1 MKITAISPQIKDE
14 NRVNVSVDGKY
25 RFSLDVFQL
34 VDLGI
39 KVGDE
44 FDESKILELEQ
55 ESQFGKLYG
64 RALEYCL
71 MRLHSAKEVK
81 DYLYRKT
88 RPVRNKL
95 GKLRPGVSFEMTTR
109 VFDRLVEKG
118 YINDEKFAKFWAENR
133 CVAKGVS
140 SKKLK
145 SELFSKG
152 ISSSII
158 NRVLADSE
166 RDDKTEL
173 QKIVI
178 KKRSKY
184 IDDKKFI
191 SYLARLGF
199 DYDDIKQALSGTS
212 DF

>member
-1 MKITAISPQIKDE
+1 MKITSISSQVKDK

-39 KVGDE
+39 KVGDD

-88 RPVRNKL
+88 RPVRNRL
-95 GKLRPGVSFEMTTR
+95 GELKPGVSFEITTR
-109 VFDRLVEKG
+109 VFDRLIEKG

-133 CVAKGVS
+133 CVTKGVS
-140 SKKLK
+140 SKKIR

-158 NRVLADSE
+158 EQALDDSNRED
-166 RDDKTEL
+166 RTEL
-173 QKIVI
+173 QKVII
-178 KKRSKY
+178 KKRPHY
-184 IDDKKFI
+184 TDDKKFM

-199 DYDDIKQALSGTS
+199 NYDDIKQALSIG
-212 DF
+212 DDY

>member
-1 MKITAISPQIKDE
+1 MKITSISPQVKDK

-25 RFSLDVFQL
+25 RLSLDVFQL

-88 RPVRNKL
+88 RPVRSKL
-95 GKLRPGVSFEMTTR
+95 GELKPGVSFEITTR
-109 VFDRLVEKG
+109 VFNRLVEKG

-133 CVAKGVS
+133 CVIKGVS
-140 SKKLK
+140 SKKIR

-158 NRVLADSE
+158 EQALDDSNRED
-166 RDDKTEL
+166 RTEL
-173 QKIVI
+173 QKVII
-178 KKRSKY
+178 KKRPHY
-184 IDDKKFI
+184 TDDKKFM

-199 DYDDIKQALSGTS
+199 NYDDIKQALSIG
-212 DF
+212 DDY